1 MSGWA
6 RTVALGLS
14 LVGMGAWASPRPV
27 LSEQVPRQGD
37 TPPALVVDD
46 GASLAGASGPFLGVI
61 IPQDSADLSPRFES
75 QLQAVDVE
83 VGDTVQKGQVLAR
96 LDTRSLQQTLSAA
109 RATLQAAQAEVQA
122 ASLALAEARDKRKRY
137 NTPRSLALGV
147 YSQEE
152 LDGLRYRESTAL
164 ARLESAQAQSRERR
178 AQVAELEQN
187 LQEATLTAPF
197 EGVIAARLIGSGSRV
212 AAGQPVLR
220 LLGRGGWKV
229 RFALPEGAARQLHE
243 GSPVQLWV
251 VQRGDSLT
259 GTVESI
265 APEVDT
271 AARLVF
277 AIAAFDLPPSG
288 DISTGQVVHVRA
300 EPQPPLGHVKA
311 QAAPPLGAAP

>member
-14 LVGMGAWASPRPV
+14 LVGIGGWANPV
-27 LSEQVPRQGD
+27 PVRSGSVPRLGD

-46 GASLAGASGPFLGVI
+46 GVSRAGATGPFLGVI

-75 QLQAVDVE
+75 QLQEMDVE

-96 LDTRSLQQTLSAA
+96 LDTRSLQQNLSAA

-122 ASLALAEARDKRKRY
+122 ASLALSEARVKRKRY

-164 ARLESAQAQSRERR
+164 ARLESAQAQARERK

-197 EGVIAARLIGSGSRV
+197 EGVIAARLIGPGSRV

-220 LLGRGGWKV
+220 LLGRRGWKV
-229 RFALPEGAARQLHE
+229 RFALPEGAARQLYE
-243 GSPVQLWV
+243 GAPVQLWV
-251 VQRGDSLT
+251 VQQGASLT

-277 AIAAFDLPPSG
+277 AIATFNQPPA
-288 DISTGQVVHVRA
+288 DNVSTGQVVHVRA
-300 EPQPPLGHVKA
+300 EAPLPLGKDKA
-311 QAAPPLGAAP
+311 QAASARGAAP